1 MITLAMAVKIEAP
14 RTAVWEAITDP
25 SQVPRWRPGVIA
37 ALDPTPL
44 PPTAGHTRR
53 WSFRLHDLPVV
64 LAERALE
71 VSPPSF
77 LHCRQR
83 LGLFDFDQALSLRP
97 LGPDARRTRLALRIS
112 TPSHIPVVG
121 GSLDRFA
128 VQRFAT
134 TLAATTLEALRDWC
148 ERDLA
153 ASGAAAPKR
162 EVAAANA

>member
-1 MITLAMAVKIEAP
+1 MITLAMAVKVEAP
-14 RTAVWEAITDP
+14 RTAVWQALTDP
-25 SQVPRWRPGVIA
+25 FQVPRWRPGVIA

-44 PPTAGHTRR
+44 PPTPGRTRR
-53 WSFRLHDLPVV
+53 WRFLLHELPVV
-64 LAERALE
+64 LAEHALE

-83 LGLFDFDQALSLRP
+83 LGLFDFDQALSLRR

-112 TPSHIPVVG
+112 TRSRIPVVG

-128 VQRFAT
+128 VQRFAS

-148 ERDLA
+148 ERELA
-153 ASGAAAPKR
+153 PSGAAAPPP
-162 EVAAANA
+162 EAAAANA